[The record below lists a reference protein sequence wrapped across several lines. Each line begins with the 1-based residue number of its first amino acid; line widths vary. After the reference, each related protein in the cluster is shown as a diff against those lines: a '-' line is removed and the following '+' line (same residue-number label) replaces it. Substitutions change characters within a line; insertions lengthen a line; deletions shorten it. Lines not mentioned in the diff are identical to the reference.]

1 MSRYIDAD
9 ALIDKLGRSFINM
22 DDCRFE
28 SPAEVN
34 GMLDFA
40 IDCVKEQPTAD
51 MVDNKV
57 LKLLLDWAIEC
68 GFGYDS
74 IPEEYEKY
82 KDDIQD
88 MSYADGLI
96 YIAMKEVED
105 EQLH

>member
-9 ALIDKLGRSFINM
+9 TLKQKWLFRGRDGKPYCDEIDAM
-22 DDCRFE
+22 
-28 SPAEVN
+28 
-34 GMLDFA
+34 
-40 IDCVKEQPTAD
+40 PTAD
-51 MVDNKV
+51 VVENKV
-57 LKLLLDWAIEC
+57 LRLLLDWAIEC

-105 EQLH
+105 EHTD